1 MATYDHLPVYKES
14 YDLWVLVF
22 NVCRNMQRDYRYT
35 LGENLKKELVD
46 MLVHIYRA
54 NCRYQKTEQIAQ
66 ARENLEIV
74 KLMWR
79 LCNELK
85 QIPLKTF
92 ALASEKLENISRQLT
107 AWEKSCERKGSN

>member
-1 MATYDHLPVYKES
+1 
-14 YDLWVLVF
+14 
-22 NVCRNMQRDYRYT
+22 MQRDYRYT

-107 AWEKSCERKGSN
+107 AWMHIAKLLVLHALMWGVPAALGSGFRWKNGNWR